1 MKVPYNWLN
10 DYVDINVDAKEL
22 GDILTLTGSQLEE
35 VEIQGDN
42 IKNVVVCHILKIE
55 KHPDADRLN
64 VCQVNK
70 KFK

>member
-1 MKVPYNWLN
+1 MKIPYNWLN

-42 IKNVVVCHILKIE
+42 IKNIVVCHIVKIE
-55 KHPDADRLN
+55 KHLDADTLS
-64 VCQVNK
+64 VCQGNIGEE
-70 KFK
+70 